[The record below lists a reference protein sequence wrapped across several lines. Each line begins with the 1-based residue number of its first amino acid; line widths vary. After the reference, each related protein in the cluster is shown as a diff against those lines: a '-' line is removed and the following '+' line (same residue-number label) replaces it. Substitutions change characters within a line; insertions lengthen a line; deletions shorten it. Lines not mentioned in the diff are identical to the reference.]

1 METVKDKS
9 HYSISKV
16 IALKLVSIAGFV
28 QISLLLAVIFNFS
41 DLFTIV
47 YFFING
53 IVMLYS
59 LYTIFKD

>member
-1 METVKDKS
+1 
-9 HYSISKV
+9 
-16 IALKLVSIAGFV
+16 V